1 MFLPSTV
8 LRSLQRLAG
17 LLAAALP
24 ALAAAA
30 GPPGHV
36 PVRSYGPAQG
46 LPDVSIRALL
56 QDRAGF
62 IWAAAEEKLYRYD
75 AHRFEGYGGDDGLDA
90 VPTALAEDAAGRLW
104 VGTRSGLFRRDGE
117 RFTAAPGSEA
127 VDVVALAAAGDTLW
141 VAGTRGPLQL
151 DGNGRLQ
158 ALPGWPG
165 DAASAVLAD
174 PAGTLWVARWSGRAE
189 IWRWQAGR
197 WQPAPLP
204 EDARAARIGGL
215 ARDAQ
220 GRIWARQP
228 AALLVA
234 DTADATAAFRI
245 APLASGIAAQLRST
259 RPVLLAGRR
268 GEIWAPG
275 DAGLLRHADGA
286 WQGLDVAGSLPTAW
300 TRTVLEDREGNLW
313 TGSRGLHRL
322 RLDSPFRSYAGRD
335 GVDGNAAWSLLRDGG
350 RLWLAGDGLAELD
363 AAGLHPVEDTRTH
376 RLLSLTRCGD
386 GRLYA
391 AGLPGDAVLAVDP
404 ARGATQRLALGALAS
419 ARVLRVH
426 CDRAGTLWAATEDQ
440 GLLRADDPSRA
451 AFAREALPG
460 GGADEVVGDVVEDTA
475 GRLWVAGR
483 HGLAVRDDGVWRR
496 YGQRDGLRRDAV
508 AYLAATRAGS
518 LLVGYFGSYAAAE
531 VALDGERL
539 RVRRHLDPP
548 AANGADA
555 VYLLGEDAQGRIWL
569 GGNRGVDLLEAD
581 GWRHYG
587 SADGLVGEDL
597 NRMAFLAEADGDVW
611 LGTSAGL
618 ARFDAA
624 AARRAPQAAPPPP
637 VTVTGFRLAG
647 VAADPATVSV
657 APAGTH
663 RAEFRYAA
671 LNYADEEFREY
682 RSRLLGHDAEF
693 RIGGGH
699 EQSYAGLG
707 AGRFR
712 FEVAARRRGGDWGPD
727 SIVEFS
733 IPPPWWQT
741 GWLRGLALLAAAAL
755 ILLGLRWRLARLAA
769 QNRALEA
776 RVQARTSELHASNA
790 ALRNEIG
797 TRVAAERALS
807 TLSAQQA
814 RDAAVRD
821 ERRRVAHDLHD
832 NLIQVLSSISLQAQT
847 LAHVSATQAGED
859 LPQRSARVAELAQLA
874 VGDLRGLLQE
884 LRTPEAAAG
893 NLDDEAI
900 PLVDAVNRLLRLMV
914 PTTLATTCDFAAYVQ
929 QQPEQEQALLRI
941 VQEAV
946 SNAVRH
952 AAAAR
957 LQVSADVS
965 AGQVVV
971 RIADDGRGLPRRR
984 RRGAGL
990 GLESMRARAQA
1001 LGGRLKARRGDD
1013 GGTCIEVRLP
1023 RRDRETGA

>member
-1 MFLPSTV
+1 MPLSPTV
-8 LRSLQRLAG
+8 LRPLRRLAG

-24 ALAAAA
+24 VLAAAA

-36 PVRSYGPAQG
+36 PARSYGPAQG

-75 AHRFEGYGGDDGLDA
+75 AHRFQGYGAADGLDA

-104 VGTRSGLFRRDGE
+104 VGTRNGLYRRDGE

-127 VDVVALAAAGDTLW
+127 VDVVDLAAAGGTLW
-141 VAGTRGPLQL
+141 VAGTRGPLRL
-151 DGNGRLQ
+151 DADGRLQ
-158 ALPGWPG
+158 PLPGWPG

-174 PAGTLWVARWSGRAE
+174 PAGALWVARWSGRAE
-189 IWRWQAGR
+189 VWRWQAGR
-197 WQPAPLP
+197 WQPVPLP
-204 EDARAARIGGL
+204 DAARTARIGGL
-215 ARDAQ
+215 ARDRE
-220 GRIWARQP
+220 GRVWARQP

-234 DTADATAAFRI
+234 DAADTTAGFRT
-245 APLASGIAAQLRST
+245 APLAPDVTAQLRSA
-259 RPVLLAGRR
+259 RPVLLTGRR

-286 WQGLDVAGSLPTAW
+286 WQGLDLAGSLPTAW

-335 GVDGNAAWSLLRDGG
+335 GVDGNAAWSLLRDEG

-391 AGLPGDAVLAVDP
+391 AGLPGDAVLAFDP
-404 ARGATQRLALGALAS
+404 ARGTTQRLALGALAS

-426 CDRAGTLWAATEDQ
+426 CDRAGMLWAATEDQ

-451 AFAREALPG
+451 VFVREALPG
-460 GGADEVVGDVVEDTA
+460 GGADEIVGDVREDAA

-483 HGLAVRDDGVWRR
+483 QGLAVRDGGAWRR

-508 AYLAATRAGS
+508 AYLAATRSGR

-531 VALDGERL
+531 VELTDGRL
-539 RVRRHLDPP
+539 QVRRHLDPP

-555 VYLLGEDAQGRIWL
+555 VYLVGEDAQGRIWL
-569 GGNRGVDLLEAD
+569 GGNRGADLLDAD

-624 AARRAPQAAPPPP
+624 AARRAPQAASPPP
-637 VTVTGFRLAG
+637 VVLVGFRLDG
-647 VAADPATVSV
+647 VATDPGTAIV

-671 LNYADEEFREY
+671 LSYADEEFREY
-682 RSRLLGHDAEF
+682 RSRLLGHDPEF
-693 RIGGGH
+693 RIGGDN

-727 SIVEFS
+727 RIVEFS
-733 IPPPWWQT
+733 IPPPWWQA
-741 GWLRGLALLAAAAL
+741 GWLRWLALLAVAAL

-790 ALRNEIG
+790 ALRSEIG

-807 TLSAQQA
+807 ALSAQQA

-884 LRTPEAAAG
+884 LRTPEAATGTAG
-893 NLDDEAI
+893 DETL

-914 PTTLATTCDFAAYVQ
+914 PTALATHCEFAAYVE

-952 AAAAR
+952 AAAAH
-957 LQVSADVS
+957 LQVSAEVT
-965 AGQVVV
+965 AEQVVV
-971 RIADDGRGLPRRR
+971 RIDDDGRGLPRRR
-984 RRGAGL
+984 RRGVGL
-990 GLESMRARAQA
+990 GLESMRARAQT
-1001 LGGRLKARRGDD
+1001 LGGQLTTRRGTG

-1023 RRDRETGA
+1023 RRDREAGA